1 LHRLPRIALPA
12 GALPVAAILAA
23 TGCGGGAATVDAGTA
38 EAVIKQGIEAHSK
51 TTVTKVVCPDG
62 VEIHAGATFQC
73 GVATTTKASYL
84 VTLLIRNDRG
94 ALKVIDLKP
103 GRLVPPS

>member
-1 LHRLPRIALPA
+1 
-12 GALPVAAILAA
+12 
-23 TGCGGGAATVDAGTA
+23 
-38 EAVIKQGIEAHSK
+38 
-51 TTVTKVVCPDG
+51 VTKVVCPDG
-62 VEIHAGATFQC
+62 VEIHAGVTFQC

-84 VTLLIRNDRG
+84 VTLLIRNDSG